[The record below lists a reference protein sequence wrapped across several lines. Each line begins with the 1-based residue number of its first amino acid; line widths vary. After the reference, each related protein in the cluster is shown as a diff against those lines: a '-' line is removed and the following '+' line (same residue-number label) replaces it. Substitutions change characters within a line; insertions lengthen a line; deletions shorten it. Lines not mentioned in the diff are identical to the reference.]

1 MNAWLRQHRYALMVT
16 VRRLIKQ
23 PFLPWP
29 TCWSWPWLLALPLLG
44 SAILVSVQPV
54 ARQMSVTPEVTVFMR
69 VDAPAGAPPA
79 WPSASSPSTR
89 TTSAPCAWWAATTRW
104 PACAPIPP
112 GSRR

>member
-23 PFLPWP
+23 PFSSLAN
-29 TCWSWPWLLALPLLG
+29 LLVMALALALPLLG

-69 VDAPAGAPPA
+69 VDARLARPPA